1 MSSICK
7 RIAKPKKVIAR
18 KRRQQRREWCS
29 KKYRTFNILNNEG
42 KNVVVK
48 FDTPKTCVEVH
59 SIYSQALGIEGI
71 E

>member
-1 MSSICK
+1 ML
-7 RIAKPKKVIAR
+7 AR
-18 KRRQQRREWCS
+18 KIRQQQREWCS

-59 SIYSQALGIEGI
+59 TIYSQALGIEGI
-71 E
+71 D